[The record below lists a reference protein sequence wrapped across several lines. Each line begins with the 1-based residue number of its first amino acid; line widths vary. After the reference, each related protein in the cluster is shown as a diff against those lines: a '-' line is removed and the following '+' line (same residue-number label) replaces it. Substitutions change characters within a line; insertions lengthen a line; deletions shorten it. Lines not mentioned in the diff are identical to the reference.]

1 MASSLQSNRGTLVL
15 EGVSTH
21 HYASPAPPHT
31 NNLSGKISQWIAK
44 LDKIPTVMFFSTT
57 LVDFLDQAVQ
67 KFQETAKKFDQ
78 YVEKA
83 NKEEYVCLNC
93 FESRFR
99 ILSERMIW
107 NLPLVSSVWVWEG
120 IFFHISLRAVVNVDW
135 SLLLLFFF
143 CCFQWSHC
151 TENQQPATKRWAF
164 FHQPRTDSSGF
175 PVAEVSSTLKEMRNF
190 WSSNQWRH
198 WWNWHES

>member
-15 EGVSTH
+15 EGVSPN

-83 NKEEYVCLNC
+83 NKEEYVCLTC
-93 FESRFR
+93 FQSRFR

-120 IFFHISLRAVVNVDW
+120 IIIFFSIFLYEMLLTLIEVYFCFSFFAVFSGAIVRKINNRLLNVERSFINLEPILQD
-135 SLLLLFFF
+135 
-143 CCFQWSHC
+143 
-151 TENQQPATKRWAF
+151 
-164 FHQPRTDSSGF
+164 F
-175 PVAEVSSTLKEMRNF
+175 PLQRLAQL
-190 WSSNQWRH
+190 
-198 WWNWHES
+198 